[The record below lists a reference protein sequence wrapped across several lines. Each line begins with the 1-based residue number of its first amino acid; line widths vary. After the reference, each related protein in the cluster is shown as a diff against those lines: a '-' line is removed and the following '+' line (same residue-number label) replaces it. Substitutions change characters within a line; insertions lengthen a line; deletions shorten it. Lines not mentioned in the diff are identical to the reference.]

1 MLFRNDEALAHAE
14 PAVVANPNHPVA
26 LYFAGA
32 AYLRLGKHGKAI
44 EVIERAVQ
52 VMDRLP
58 FYLGWAG
65 WAYGIAG
72 REAEARVVLDELRA
86 RSTGE
91 YVLNTS
97 VAWILGALGEHDE
110 AFEYFGRTI
119 DEHEVLMGMAYLS
132 PFDAVRDDPRFQA
145 LLRRMNFPE
154 TARS

>member
-1 MLFRNDEALAHAE
+1 
-14 PAVVANPNHPVA
+14 
-26 LYFAGA
+26 
-32 AYLRLGKHGKAI
+32 
-44 EVIERAVQ
+44 
-52 VMDRLP
+52 MDRLP

-72 REAEARVVLDELRA
+72 RKEEARAVLDELKA
-86 RSTGE
+86 RSTSD

-110 AFEYFGRTI
+110 AFEYFGRAI
-119 DEHEVLMGMAYLS
+119 DEREVLMCTAYLP

-154 TARS
+154 TASS